1 MVRSVT
7 RVTAKRRLPTQPH
20 TARSPA
26 ASAVLAHR
34 ARYINFVPRQVRG
47 SAPSVTRTFS
57 LPPARR
63 ETLLCRAP
71 AALLPWRCST
81 TTITATA
88 MHRRIR
94 ASHPFRSPCPKPLS
108 VPTSKINVG
117 RSCGAF
123 ANEALIESSA
133 VLAQCARGQHQV
145 TKKYGVCGII
155 CAVLLFPCG
164 LLCLLYVIR
173 RNRSLS
179 SYSLHYFFP
188 VATFRRSATGAGR
201 SSSKYHQCIRCLDQ
215 RCLL

>member
-7 RVTAKRRLPTQPH
+7 RVTAKRRPPTQPH

-47 SAPSVTRTFS
+47 SAPFVTRTFS

-81 TTITATA
+81 TTTTTTTATA

-188 VATFRRSATGAGR
+188 SCDVQ
-201 SSSKYHQCIRCLDQ
+201 KKCDRCGTIIE
-215 RCLL
+215 